1 MGCRPLNAP
10 LGVNAIWE
18 PMFSQNMGEL
28 TPVPVRVLKA
38 RTAAASGVSSLTKE
52 TLVEVAFEDPLA
64 GPAWPG
70 TLGK

>member
-1 MGCRPLNAP
+1 
-10 LGVNAIWE
+10 
-18 PMFSQNMGEL
+18 MFSQNMGEL

-38 RTAAASGVSSLTKE
+38 RTAAASGVPSLTKE